1 MVEFPV
7 VEPVE
12 TPTETLNILVVCTGN
27 ICRSPLAEKLLQ
39 ARLTAAG
46 ISAIVTSAGTRAM
59 MDHPMTDEAAFLAT
73 QYGAEP
79 TLHAAQQLTTDR
91 IAAADLVLTATR
103 EHRGEVVSLHPRA
116 NRYAYTL
123 NQFARLASV
132 VEPPTGGPI
141 ETTTTISNFLTN
153 ISITK
158 GLALPPADAQD
169 DDIEDPYRRSA
180 ATYDRVG
187 RIIDT
192 AVATITTAL
201 STATTE
207 RR

>member
-1 MVEFPV
+1 MTPV

-12 TPTETLNILVVCTGN
+12 TLTVLVVCTGN

-46 ISAIVTSAGTRAM
+46 IPATVTSAGTRAM
-59 MDHPMTDEAAFLAT
+59 VDHPMTDEAAFLAT
-73 QYGAEP
+73 RYGAEP
-79 TLHAAQQLTTDR
+79 TLHAAQQLTAER

-123 NQFARLASV
+123 NQFARLV
-132 VEPPTGGPI
+132 GQTPGELVETPTI
-141 ETTTTISNFLTN
+141 IDLLSEVAA
-153 ISITK
+153 TK
-158 GLALPPADAQD
+158 GLALPPAHPDD
-169 DDIEDPYRRSA
+169 DDIEDPYRRSSEV
-180 ATYDRVG
+180 YDRVG
-187 RIIDT
+187 HIIDN
-192 AVATITTAL
+192 AVTTIATAL
-201 STATTE
+201 ASTTG